1 MPPSRKSDLGST
13 SPSFDQAKSMVQAL
27 YRGDPAAPEI
37 LRHSFAELVEEYIPR
52 R

>member
-27 YRGDPAAPEI
+27 YRGDAAAPGI
-37 LRHSFAELVEEYIPR
+37 LRHSFTELVEDYIPR